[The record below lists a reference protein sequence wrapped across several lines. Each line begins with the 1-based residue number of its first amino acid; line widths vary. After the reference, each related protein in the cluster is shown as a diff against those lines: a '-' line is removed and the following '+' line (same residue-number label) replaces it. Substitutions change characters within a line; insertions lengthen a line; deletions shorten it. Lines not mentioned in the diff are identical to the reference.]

1 MLREVVSSDK
11 GPHMGLQCIE
21 VWIVKRLYCGVF
33 HRSVH
38 SFGLPIG
45 PWMIWLGQFVLY
57 AMLTADP
64 IKDVP
69 NETVGWA
76 IPVSC
81 LLCEGDTV
89 VCEDGMNGVWV
100 DRHNF
105 LKKCSSILLGRRVKE
120 RHVGKF
126 GDTINGQK
134 HVLLAFLQT

>member
-1 MLREVVSSDK
+1 MHGSLDSEKTLLWHLSPFGSFVRPAHWSMDD
-11 GPHMGLQCIE
+11 M
-21 VWIVKRLYCGVF
+21 VW
-33 HRSVH
+33 SVCA
-38 SFGLPIG
+38 
-45 PWMIWLGQFVLY
+45 Y

-64 IKDVP
+64 IKDMP
-69 NETVGWA
+69 NETIGWA

-105 LKKCSSILLGRRVKE
+105 LKKCSSILLGRRIKE